1 MIKRTPRTSAVKNT
15 DIPAEEPVAPIT
27 ESTPETDKPL
37 LKTPVKRA
45 PRTAAKVP
53 VATAKTPV
61 KPASANTP
69 KAIIK
74 RTTGS
79 TAKTGTITP
88 EIIEISTIDKKDD
101 EQQPIEDQEV
111 TVFKSIKDK
120 LKDAKNKQKA
130 KKEKAKRREK
140 EIKAV
145 IKKLEK
151 EKKAKLKA
159 ETKKKEKAKKEK
171 EKAKAKLKKL
181 EKKKDNKGKSKKKK

>member
-1 MIKRTPRTSAVKNT
+1 MIKRRPRTSIVKNT
-15 DIPAEEPVAPIT
+15 NIPAEDPIGPI
-27 ESTPETDKPL
+27 SDNTPETDKPL
-37 LKTPVKRA
+37 LDTSEQRAEENTIEAPNATVNTPVQ
-45 PRTAAKVP
+45 
-53 VATAKTPV
+53 
-61 KPASANTP
+61 PASADTP

-88 EIIEISTIDKKDD
+88 EIIEISTLDKKGD
-101 EQQPIEDQEV
+101 EQNHVENQEI
-111 TVFKSIKDK
+111 TVLKSIKDK
-120 LKDAKNKQKA
+120 LKDAKNKQKE
-130 KKEKAKRREK
+130 KKEKAKKREK

-159 ETKKKEKAKKEK
+159 ETKKKEKEKKEK

-181 EKKKDNKGKSKKKK
+181 EKKKDKKAKAKKKK

>member
-37 LKTPVKRA
+37 IKTPVKRA
-45 PRTAAKVP
+45 PRTAIKTPA
-53 VATAKTPV
+53 ATKTPV
-61 KPASANTP
+61 KPASASTP

-79 TAKTGTITP
+79 TAKMGTITP
-88 EIIEISTIDKKDD
+88 EIIEISTIDKKTD
-101 EQQPIEDQEV
+101 EQQPIENQEV
-111 TVFKSIKDK
+111 TVLKSIKDK
-120 LKDAKNKQKA
+120 LKDAKNKQRE

-181 EKKKDNKGKSKKKK
+181 AKKKDNKIKSKKKK

>member
-37 LKTPVKRA
+37 LKAPVKRA
-45 PRTAAKVP
+45 PRTTTKTPAA
-53 VATAKTPV
+53 AKTPV
-61 KPASANTP
+61 NPASANTP

-88 EIIEISTIDKKDD
+88 EIIEISTIDKTAD
-101 EQQPIEDQEV
+101 EQQPIENQEI
-111 TVFKSIKDK
+111 TVLKSIKDK
-120 LKDAKNKQKA
+120 LKDAKNKQRE

-140 EIKAV
+140 EIKIV

-151 EKKAKLKA
+151 EKKAKLKS
-159 ETKKKEKAKKEK
+159 ETKKKEKAKKET

-181 EKKKDNKGKSKKKK
+181 AKKKDSKMKSKKKK